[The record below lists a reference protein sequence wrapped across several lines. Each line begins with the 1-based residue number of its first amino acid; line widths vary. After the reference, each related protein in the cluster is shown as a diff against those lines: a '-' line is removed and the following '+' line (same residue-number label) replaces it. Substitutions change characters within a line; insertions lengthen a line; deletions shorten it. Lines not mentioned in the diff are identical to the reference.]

1 MVELRQV
8 GEHGEAVGAGA
19 GGQVLHLQ
27 QRRDPQRLLR
37 HAERQAAVPEY
48 YLVAKNVTCDKY
60 EYKMYIIYL
69 VSIHT
74 IHRQSTR
81 NKRII

>member
-8 GEHGEAVGAGA
+8 GGDGETVGAGA

-37 HAERQAAVPEY
+37 HAERQAAVPDY

-60 EYKMYIIYL
+60 EYTMYIQGYI
-69 VSIHT
+69 
-74 IHRQSTR
+74 
-81 NKRII
+81 